1 MKVELR
7 KQAEKYLLKCTQS
20 DYIKLNNALS
30 DLTELKGDIIKLK
43 GRKDEYRMKLPPF
56 RIIFSFDKASKII
69 SVLKIDT
76 RGDVYK

>member
-7 KQAEKYLLKCTQS
+7 KQAEKYLLKCTES
-20 DYIKLNNALS
+20 DYAKLNKALS
-30 DLTELKGDIIKLK
+30 DLQELKGSIIKLK

-56 RIIFSFDKASKII
+56 RIIFAIDKANKVIK
-69 SVLKIDT
+69 VLKIDT